1 VTTEDLL
8 AELTPNTDM
17 ALLVRRVAESRLP
30 WVVVPASVISAWER
44 RDPHGWK
51 KVRDWLD
58 AEGVTLVRI

>member
-1 VTTEDLL
+1 MTTEDLL

-17 ALLVRRVAESRLP
+17 ALLVRRVVDSRQP
-30 WVVVPASVISAWER
+30 WVVVPGSAISAWER
-44 RDPHGWK
+44 RDPHGWR